1 MYTELGEIKILV
13 NGKEVP
19 YKSVELINHS
29 RYFSVEKRFKLIC
42 DVPKQTRGNI
52 SIKCMIDIKKN
63 IKATSCSETGENL
76 ALISFYW
83 GKNKLSIGTKGDIEG
98 VKYSYLD
105 DAISLEMQQ
114 NPRQMI
120 FYVAWLEMIDLEK
133 EDIYTWFAA
142 DPVYE
147 D

>member
-1 MYTELGEIKILV
+1 MNTELGEIKILV

-42 DVPKQTRGNI
+42 DVPERILENI
-52 SIKCMIDIKKN
+52 SIECMIDIKEY
-63 IKATSCSETGENL
+63 IKATSCAETGENL

-83 GKNKLSIGTKGDIEG
+83 KKNKLSIGTKGDIEG

-105 DAISLEMQQ
+105 DAISLEMQKTQ
-114 NPRQMI
+114 ER
-120 FYVAWLEMIDLEK
+120 
-133 EDIYTWFAA
+133 
-142 DPVYE
+142 
-147 D
+147 

>member
-52 SIKCMIDIKKN
+52 AGKLGAGVSQ
-63 IKATSCSETGENL
+63 ALAEHLFSEEILGGL
-76 ALISFYW
+76 AEGL
-83 GKNKLSIGTKGDIEG
+83 GIGGDCNSPG
-98 VKYSYLD
+98 RDNRK
-105 DAISLEMQQ
+105 
-114 NPRQMI
+114 
-120 FYVAWLEMIDLEK
+120 
-133 EDIYTWFAA
+133 
-142 DPVYE
+142 
-147 D
+147 